1 MWGQDISQK
10 KSKKYYA
17 TKSLS
22 VLQLCPKVK
31 NIPHLCCARKIP
43 QEKLLEAERTHGT
56 EKIWG
61 PSLSIGRKHTDAST
75 STILSSLLLQNA
87 HNNQQV
93 GKRFRTQLGA
103 SFSEEKM
110 NLLNEK

>member
-17 TKSLS
+17 TKYLS

-43 QEKLLEAERTHGT
+43 QEKLLETERTRGI
-56 EKIWG
+56 EENLG
-61 PSLSIGRKHTDAST
+61 PLSFYWKKTYRRKYLKYTFFLAVAKCT
-75 STILSSLLLQNA
+75 
-87 HNNQQV
+87 
-93 GKRFRTQLGA
+93 
-103 SFSEEKM
+103 
-110 NLLNEK
+110 

>member
-43 QEKLLEAERTHGT
+43 QEKLLETERTRGID
-56 EKIWG
+56 ENLG
-61 PSLSIGRKHTDAST
+61 PLSFYWKKTYGRKY
-75 STILSSLLLQNA
+75 
-87 HNNQQV
+87 
-93 GKRFRTQLGA
+93 
-103 SFSEEKM
+103 
-110 NLLNEK
+110 LNYTFFLAVAKCT